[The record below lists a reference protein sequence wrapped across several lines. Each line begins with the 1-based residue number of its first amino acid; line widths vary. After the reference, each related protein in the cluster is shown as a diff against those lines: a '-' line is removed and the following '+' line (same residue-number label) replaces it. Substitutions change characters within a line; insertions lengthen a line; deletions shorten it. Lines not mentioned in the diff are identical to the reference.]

1 MESFA
6 AYVKKVIDIC
16 RFCGILKKYMTYVI
30 KEQREVNNMPR
41 PKKCRK
47 VCCLPRISEFYPA
60 RESGPPREL
69 VVMTVDEYEAIR
81 LIDNEG
87 FSQEECSEYMGIA
100 RTTVQQ
106 IYLSARK
113 KIARTLVEGLALK
126 IDGGDYRL
134 CDGEEQYCGCGG
146 CWRHRLACIEQM
158 QKEEQK

>member
-1 MESFA
+1 
-6 AYVKKVIDIC
+6 
-16 RFCGILKKYMTYVI
+16 
-30 KEQREVNNMPR
+30 MPR

-47 VCCLPRISEFYPA
+47 VCCLPQTNEFYPA
-60 RESGPPREL
+60 RESEPPREL
-69 VVMTVDEYEAIR
+69 VVMTVDEYEAVR

-126 IDGGDYRL
+126 IEGGDYRL
-134 CDGEEQYCGCGG
+134 CDGKEQYCGCGG
-146 CWRHRLACIEQM
+146 CWRHRLAYMELM
-158 QKEEQK
+158 QKGEQK